1 MAWLAQDSVADAGAF
16 LARVVR
22 LDPEAV
28 VRLRP
33 QGPGTVALWARLPF
47 GVLVSRGV
55 RSEHPDDVTVSAAAL
70 LATLNAPDLPVA
82 GLPASRPAD
91 WQWPLPKVPGT
102 VVESIPAEDVLRV
115 GEAAADTVRSASA
128 EGVGGRAVG
137 SRALRD
143 ALLDHVPI
151 VVTTVTGER
160 VSVPQRLVQAAL
172 RMGFAPA
179 GSLVE
184 VRVAGG
190 WVGLSASYGNSWFR
204 PPLLLR

>member
-1 MAWLAQDSVADAGAF
+1 MAWLEPGSAADAGAF

-22 LDPEAV
+22 LDAEAV

-33 QGPGTVALWARLPF
+33 QGAGTVALWGRLPF
-47 GVLVSRGV
+47 GVLVNRGV
-55 RSEHPDDVTVSAAAL
+55 RGDLADDVTVGAAAL
-70 LATLNAPDLPVA
+70 LATVEDPER
-82 GLPASRPAD
+82 GLPPSRPTD
-91 WQWPLPKVPGT
+91 WRWPLPGVPGT
-102 VVESIPAEDVLRV
+102 VVESVPADDVLRL
-115 GEAAADTVRSASA
+115 GAAAADTVRTAST

-151 VVTTVTGER
+151 VVTTGTGER
-160 VSVPQRLVQAAL
+160 VPVSQRLVQAVL

-179 GSLVE
+179 GSVVQ
-184 VRVAGG
+184 VRVAGP
-190 WVGLSASYGNSWFR
+190 WVGLSAPFGNSWFR

>member
-1 MAWLAQDSVADAGAF
+1 MAWLAPDSVADAGAF

-22 LDPEAV
+22 LDADAV

-33 QGPGTVALWARLPF
+33 QGPGMVAMWGRLPF

-55 RSEHPDDVTVSAAAL
+55 RGDLADDVTVGAAAL
-70 LATLNAPDLPVA
+70 LASVESAEP
-82 GLPASRPAD
+82 GLPSPRPTD
-91 WQWPLPKVPGT
+91 WRWPLPGVPGT
-102 VVESIPAEDVLRV
+102 VVESVPADDILRV
-115 GEAAADTVRSASA
+115 GAAAADTVRTAST

-151 VVTTVTGER
+151 VVTTGAGER
-160 VSVPQRLVQAAL
+160 VPVPQRLVQAVL

-179 GSLVE
+179 GSAVQ

-190 WVGLSASYGNSWFR
+190 WVGLCASFGNSWFR

>member
-1 MAWLAQDSVADAGAF
+1 MAWLDPDSVADAGAF

-22 LDPEAV
+22 LDPGAV

-33 QGPGTVALWARLPF
+33 LAAGTVALWGRLPF
-47 GVLVSRGV
+47 GVLVTRGV
-55 RSEHPDDVTVSAAAL
+55 HGDLADDVTVGAAAL
-70 LATLNAPDLPVA
+70 LATVEAA
-82 GLPASRPAD
+82 ERGLPPARPTD
-91 WQWPLPKVPGT
+91 WRWPLPGVPGT
-102 VVESIPAEDVLRV
+102 VVESIPADDILRV
-115 GEAAADTVRSASA
+115 GAAAADTVRFAST

-151 VVTTVTGER
+151 VVTTGAGER
-160 VSVPQRLVQAAL
+160 VPVPQRLVQAVL

-179 GSLVE
+179 GSVVQ

-190 WVGLSASYGNSWFR
+190 WVGLSASFGNSWFR